1 MSSSS
6 PLLKDVRVVGGVAL
20 AIGLFAGLSLTS
32 TFARTPAPAADK
44 GSHTG
49 KAESP
54 QKTKKEGAQTGGWR
68 TRRGSLPFPGELK
81 TIPLEARQ
89 VQDLRAAKVRR
100 DPPEE
105 IPFWTSNAIKKI
117 WCLTENAFTGVP
129 QLSFVNCD
137 RFAGLP
143 PGEKK
148 NKIKRDI
155 HCRGKKIIINNL

>member
-32 TFARTPAPAADK
+32 TFASTPAPAADK

-105 IPFWTSNAIKKI
+105 PTEGSLQQDIEGTVCTSL
-117 WCLTENAFTGVP
+117 CSVP
-129 QLSFVNCD
+129 VCICD
-137 RFAGLP
+137 
-143 PGEKK
+143 
-148 NKIKRDI
+148 
-155 HCRGKKIIINNL
+155 